1 MKITAGLG
9 SIDEYVRYVEA
20 GADAVSYTHLD
31 VYKRQVP
38 FMVGRVPNRQTFL
51 YLCALANS
59 LAVSTILTSG
69 TGDTFDNASKTICVV
84 IPVRAAYCTPAAES

>member
-1 MKITAGLG
+1 
-9 SIDEYVRYVEA
+9 
-20 GADAVSYTHLD
+20 
-31 VYKRQVP
+31 
-38 FMVGRVPNRQTFL
+38 MVGRVPNRQTFL